1 MEGFSDDDD
10 AERDDFGLPTVNTMS
25 AQASRKA
32 TINRPAAI
40 ITKVDDSKQKQEYKF
55 REVVRDREQRQ
66 ALKGQSC
73 FRCKTFYDAVG
84 IDEDAQRDVD
94 LCNECSRHRDNEP
107 IQNTPE
113 NFYDLDV

>member
-40 ITKVDDSKQKQEYKF
+40 ITKVDDSK
-55 REVVRDREQRQ
+55 
-66 ALKGQSC
+66 
-73 FRCKTFYDAVG
+73 
-84 IDEDAQRDVD
+84 
-94 LCNECSRHRDNEP
+94 
-107 IQNTPE
+107 
-113 NFYDLDV
+113 